1 MPGKLCTILEFGI
14 HEKTNKDCAYSTA
27 CNNILEIV
35 TKYLVQMASFI
46 FILQTLSSTS
56 FFEPL
61 KSFFQSKR
69 IPAGCVTQL
78 RVFCDDSS
86 LTKSFR
92 ITTQQKKTEKK
103 ERKKEKLCLK

>member
-1 MPGKLCTILEFGI
+1 MGF
-14 HEKTNKDCAYSTA
+14 
-27 CNNILEIV
+27 
-35 TKYLVQMASFI
+35 FI

-86 LTKSFR
+86 LTKSFQ
-92 ITTQQKKTEKK
+92 ITTQQKKQKRKK
-103 ERKKEKLCLK
+103 ERKIVSKVAIEYRHHLAKIGSKSFLFWIDPASAMKIDHEKGRSC

>member
-1 MPGKLCTILEFGI
+1 MGF
-14 HEKTNKDCAYSTA
+14 
-27 CNNILEIV
+27 
-35 TKYLVQMASFI
+35 FI

-92 ITTQQKKTEKK
+92 ITTQQKKRK
-103 ERKKEKLCLK
+103 EKKEKLYKVAIEYRHLAKIGSKSFLFWIDPASAMKIDHEKGRSC

>member
-1 MPGKLCTILEFGI
+1 MI
-14 HEKTNKDCAYSTA
+14 
-27 CNNILEIV
+27 EISSNQV
-35 TKYLVQMASFI
+35 SNPDGFFI
-46 FILQTLSSTS
+46 FILQTLSSS

-92 ITTQQKKTEKK
+92 IATQQKKTEKK
-103 ERKKEKLCLK
+103 ERKKNCV